1 MSVTVEIDGVGEV
14 EFDDSFNDLTK
25 SQQQRLVNRI
35 ARERSSLDSKKKRK
49 GDDDGFGGNLA
60 RTAIGQGALLGFGD
74 EVEAGLRTGFG
85 LLGDYG
91 KTRDEIRGEL
101 KDFAREN
108 PGTALAAEIGGGL
121 LTGGVGGARAA
132 GTALGRKVLEKA
144 GVTGLAA
151 GIGATEGAIA
161 GVGSGETAGGRVAG
175 GLIGGGAGGVLGAA
189 APAAIG
195 AVKAGVGRVRSGV
208 SNKAAQEAADL
219 KALQSFEEGGVSPQD
234 VLRGLDETRASGV
247 TDAMIPDI
255 AGDATRGLA
264 RGASTVSGEGR
275 VIAQK
280 ALDERAANLG
290 DEIANDVGNVLGGG
304 KTAREAEEEI
314 ITRQKANAADD
325 YDKAFNTPAETIYI
339 DNLAAGGR
347 NVTFDAAPRRADTSE
362 IEDFFDMPEFNN
374 AVKQASKLAALK
386 GQTIPSLAQMK
397 SARKGNRLDSVDA
410 ENGALKFTNQS
421 GKVFVAKTPDEAAD
435 LIKKFGM
442 QTRTAA
448 GESDMVSTRST
459 FNFAK
464 EGGFPTNDGAA
475 NMLDEALRIVGDD
488 LPPSTLTVEQLHF
501 IKMGLDE
508 AIDIGK
514 RQGSIG
520 RQLQGGLIQ
529 KKNEFIDVIDAAS
542 DGNYKP
548 ANAKFAGE
556 MALRE
561 AIELGESFTRETP
574 DSLQALVK
582 KMSDSEKEAFR
593 IGVAQSVRNSVDSTA
608 DLADAGKKIFG
619 NEKKRQL
626 LRAAFPD
633 DKTFEA
639 FEKRMKARIEQVIT
653 RGYAPRSGSPTA
665 LRDQDVGNLSETAD
679 AVTSM
684 LMGNPLPAARSL
696 LGGVTDRA
704 TTSGKVGRA
713 LSQDLFSTDPQAQRE
728 FLERLIRRQASE
740 RARMARVRPIAGG
753 YGGAAG
759 IFGGLLSGER

>member
-49 GDDDGFGGNLA
+49 GDDDGFGANLA

-108 PGTALAAEIGGGL
+108 PGTALSAEIGGGL

-208 SNKAAQEAADL
+208 SNKAAQDAADL
-219 KALQSFEEGGVSPQD
+219 KALQSFEEGGVTPQD

-264 RGASTVSGEGR
+264 RGATTVPGEGR

-304 KTAREAEEEI
+304 KSASEALDEI
-314 ITRQKANAADD
+314 ATRQKANAGND
-325 YDKAFNTPAETIYI
+325 YDAAFNVDGVPVSVPVTGKLKNLLSLPA
-339 DNLAAGGR
+339 
-347 NVTFDAAPRRADTSE
+347 F
-362 IEDFFDMPEFNN
+362 
-374 AVKQASKLAALK
+374 
-386 GQTIPSLAQMK
+386 
-397 SARKGNRLDSVDA
+397 
-410 ENGALKFTNQS
+410 
-421 GKVFVAKTPDEAAD
+421 DEAVEQADMLARVDQVGLPSAKD
-435 LIKKFGM
+435 LIDGKK
-442 QTRTAA
+442 
-448 GESDMVSTRST
+448 
-459 FNFAK
+459 
-464 EGGFPTNDGAA
+464 
-475 NMLDEALRIVGDD
+475 IDD
-488 LPPSTLTVEQLHF
+488 LSIRELHY

-508 AIDIGK
+508 VLGLGK
-514 RQGSIG
+514 RGQSKTSIG
-520 RQLQGGLIQ
+520 RGLERGL
-529 KKNEFIDVIDAAS
+529 KNARGELIKIIDDASPQIDGVSAYQTAR
-542 DGNYKP
+542 N
-548 ANAKFAGE
+548 KFAGD
-556 MALRE
+556 ARLRE
-561 AIELGESFTRETP
+561 AIEEGEGFFRMKP
-574 DSLQALVK
+574 DELEGIVT

-593 IGVAQSVRNSVDSTA
+593 IGVAQAVRNSVDSTA

-619 NEKKRQL
+619 NKKQRKL

-665 LRDQDVGNLSETAD
+665 LRDQDVSNLSETAD

-684 LMGNPLPAARSL
+684 LMGNPLPAARGL
-696 LGGVTDRA
+696 LDGVTDRA
-704 TTSGKVGRA
+704 KISGKVGRA
-713 LSQDLFSTDPQAQRE
+713 LSQDLFSTDPQTQRE

>member
-35 ARERSSLDSKKKRK
+35 ASERSSLDSKKKRK
-49 GDDDGFGGNLA
+49 GDDDGFGANLA
-60 RTAIGQGALLGFGD
+60 RTAVGQGALLGFGD

-91 KTRDEIRGEL
+91 KTRDEIRAEL

-208 SNKAAQEAADL
+208 SNKAAQDAADL
-219 KALQSFEEGGVSPQD
+219 KTIQSFEEGGVSPQD

-304 KTAREAEEEI
+304 KSAFDALDEI
-314 ITRQKANAADD
+314 ATRQKANAGND
-325 YDKAFNTPAETIYI
+325 YDAAFNVDGVPVSVPVTGKLKNLLSLPA
-339 DNLAAGGR
+339 
-347 NVTFDAAPRRADTSE
+347 F
-362 IEDFFDMPEFNN
+362 
-374 AVKQASKLAALK
+374 
-386 GQTIPSLAQMK
+386 
-397 SARKGNRLDSVDA
+397 
-410 ENGALKFTNQS
+410 
-421 GKVFVAKTPDEAAD
+421 DEAVEQADMLARVDQVGLPSAKD
-435 LIKKFGM
+435 LI
-442 QTRTAA
+442 
-448 GESDMVSTRST
+448 
-459 FNFAK
+459 
-464 EGGFPTNDGAA
+464 DGK
-475 NMLDEALRIVGDD
+475 RIDD
-488 LPPSTLTVEQLHF
+488 LSVRELHY

-508 AIDIGK
+508 VLGLGK
-514 RQGSIG
+514 RGQSKTSIG
-520 RQLQGGLIQ
+520 RGLERGL
-529 KKNEFIDVIDAAS
+529 KNARGELIKIIDDASPQIDGVSAYQTAR
-542 DGNYKP
+542 N
-548 ANAKFAGE
+548 KFAGD
-556 MALRE
+556 ARLRE
-561 AIELGESFTRETP
+561 AIEEGEGFFRMKP
-574 DSLQALVK
+574 DELEGIVT

-593 IGVAQSVRNSVDSTA
+593 IGVAQAVRNSVDSTA

-619 NEKKRQL
+619 NKKQRKL

-665 LRDQDVGNLSETAD
+665 LRDQDVSNLTQTAD
-679 AVTSM
+679 AVSSM
-684 LMGNPLPAARSL
+684 LMGNPLPAGRSL
-696 LGGVTDRA
+696 VERVTARA
-704 TTSGKVGRA
+704 GAGKVADA
-713 LSQDLFSTDPQAQRE
+713 LSRDLFSTDPQAQRE

-740 RARMARVRPIAGG
+740 QARMARVRPIAGA
-753 YGGAAG
+753 YGGASG

>member
-14 EFDDSFNDLTK
+14 QFDDSFKDLTRE
-25 SQQQRLVNRI
+25 QQQRLVNRI
-35 ARERSSLDSKKKRK
+35 AEERATLENKKKRK
-49 GDDDGFGGNLA
+49 EEDDGYLANLA
-60 RTAIGQGALLGFGD
+60 RTAVGQGALLGFGD

-91 KTRDEIRGEL
+91 ATRDEIRGQV
-101 KDFAREN
+101 KDFAAEN
-108 PGTALAAEIGGGL
+108 PATALAAEIGGGL

-132 GTALGRKVLEKA
+132 GTAIGRKVLEKA
-144 GVTGLAA
+144 GTAGLAA

-161 GVGSGETAGGRVAG
+161 GVGSGETAGERLAG
-175 GLIGGGAGGVLGAA
+175 GAVGATLGGALGAA

-208 SNKAAQEAADL
+208 SDKAAQEAADL
-219 KALQSFEEGGVSPQD
+219 KALQSIEEGGMSPED

-314 ITRQKANAADD
+314 ITRQKANAASD
-325 YDKAFNTPAETIYI
+325 YDKAFNTPAETIELDTGQI
-339 DNLAAGGR
+339 
-347 NVTFDAAPRRADTSE
+347 VTFDAAPRRADTSE
-362 IEDFFDMPEFNN
+362 IEDFFDMPEFDN
-374 AVKQASKLAALK
+374 ALKQASKLAALK

-397 SARKGNRLDSVDA
+397 SARKGSRLRFVDA
-410 ENGALKFTNQS
+410 DNGALEFTNQS
-421 GKVFVAKTPDEAAD
+421 GKKFVAKTPDEAAD
-435 LIKKFGM
+435 LIKRFGM
-442 QTRTAA
+442 QSTSAA
-448 GESDMVSTRST
+448 GESDTVSTLST

-464 EGGFPTNDGAA
+464 EGGFSTNDGARK
-475 NMLDEALRIVGDD
+475 MLDEALRIVGDD

-529 KKNEFIDVIDAAS
+529 KKNEFIDIIDAAS

-561 AIELGESFTRETP
+561 AIELGESFARETP
-574 DSLQALVK
+574 DSLQTLVK

-593 IGVAQSVRNSVDSTA
+593 IGVAQAVRNSVDSTA

-639 FEKRMKARIEQVIT
+639 FEKRMQARIEQVIT

-665 LRDQDVGNLSETAD
+665 LRDQDVSNLSETAD

-684 LMGNPLPAARSL
+684 LMGNPLPAARSA
-696 LGGVTDRA
+696 LGQVTDRA
-704 TTSGKVGRA
+704 STSGRVGRA
-713 LSQDLFSTDPQAQRE
+713 LSQDLFSTDPAAQRE
-728 FLERLIRRQASE
+728 FLERLARRRAAEQ
-740 RARMARVRPIAGG
+740 ARMARAGRLAGG
-753 YGGAAG
+753 YGGTAG
-759 IFGGLLSGER
+759 VFGGLLTGER

>member
-14 EFDDSFNDLTK
+14 QFDDSFKDLTK

-35 ARERSSLDSKKKRK
+35 ASERSSLDSKKKRK
-49 GDDDGFGGNLA
+49 GDDDGFGANLA

-195 AVKAGVGRVRSGV
+195 AVKAGVGRLRSGV
-208 SNKAAQEAADL
+208 SNKAAQDAADL
-219 KALQSFEEGGVSPQD
+219 KTIQSFEEGGVSPQD

-290 DEIANDVGNVLGGG
+290 DEIANDVVNVLGGG
-304 KTAREAEEEI
+304 KSASEALDEI
-314 ITRQKANAADD
+314 ATRQAANAGND
-325 YDKAFNTPAETIYI
+325 YDAAFNLDGKPVRVEVDDKLKRLFSLPAFDEAVEQAR
-339 DNLAAGGR
+339 NLAR
-347 NVTFDAAPRRADTSE
+347 FDGVE
-362 IEDFFDMPEFNN
+362 
-374 AVKQASKLAALK
+374 
-386 GQTIPSLAQMK
+386 IPS
-397 SARKGNRLDSVDA
+397 A
-410 ENGALKFTNQS
+410 E
-421 GKVFVAKTPDEAAD
+421 D
-435 LIKKFGM
+435 LIK
-442 QTRTAA
+442 
-448 GESDMVSTRST
+448 
-459 FNFAK
+459 
-464 EGGFPTNDGAA
+464 GG
-475 NMLDEALRIVGDD
+475 RIDD
-488 LPPSTLTVEQLHF
+488 LSVQELHY

-508 AIDIGK
+508 VMGLGK
-514 RQGSIG
+514 RGQSKTSIG
-520 RQLQGGLIQ
+520 RGVERGLKQ
-529 KKNEFIDVIDAAS
+529 ARAEFIEILDDASPQIDGVSAYQTAR
-542 DGNYKP
+542 N
-548 ANAKFAGE
+548 KFAGD
-556 MALRE
+556 ARLRE
-561 AIELGESFTRETP
+561 AIEEGEGFFRMKP
-574 DSLQALVK
+574 DELEGIVT

-593 IGVAQSVRNSVDSTA
+593 IGVAQAVRNSVDSTA

-619 NEKKRQL
+619 NKKQRKL
-626 LRAAFPD
+626 LRAAFSD

-740 RARMARVRPIAGG
+740 QARMARAGRLAGG
-753 YGGAAG
+753 YGGTAG
-759 IFGGLLSGER
+759 VTGGLLTGGN